1 MARISYSQFS
11 QWDKCPHMWKL
22 NYVDKV
28 GEFSGNIYTIFGTAI
43 HETCEKVIFGN
54 EKKDPNDFFLE
65 SFQESRKEIES
76 PNEKLASEMVP
87 QAKQIL
93 KNVLI

>member
-43 HETCEKVIFGN
+43 HETIQAYLVAYYDKTIKVADSFPLTDIF
-54 EKKDPNDFFLE
+54 KRIATASE
-65 SFQESRKEIES
+65 SFMKWLGEHEHLSVKIF
-76 PNEKLASEMVP
+76 K
-87 QAKQIL
+87 
-93 KNVLI
+93 